1 LKLWNISIFSRKT
14 AKEREDVHSQKAL
27 AENFNQSAT
36 DAREAFPEKLDNL
49 VIVSKSMNKPV
60 YISPAIA
67 GHLSMHLL
75 AVKKAVKERVD
86 FLNKNKCSGV
96 ANHYYDIAN
105 LDVKLISINEDV
117 NSAYSSGY
125 TKEMRSMFTLDHE
138 IGHLVV
144 KNGYG
149 GVYNE
154 NLAECAADAY
164 AALRHVQQ
172 FGMHTDVFERNNGA
186 FYVVIGKSPV
196 HYTDRAIQKVRQI
209 AQETDITRLSLA
221 ETAALAEKIANE
233 THLDAE
239 RLHEIKNAFR
249 PVAELAQ
256 NFGTNVDRE
265 GKSLIYK
272 ETISV
277 MRANRDDASIL
288 EAGKQ
293 FLNSPSRKQFMTE
306 LAKTE
311 PYWQEALDF
320 IAQPE
325 AKSSASVNTNAP
337 PRNRTL

>member
-1 LKLWNISIFSRKT
+1 MKLWNTSIFSRKT
-14 AKEREDVHSQKAL
+14 VKEIEDVQSQKAL
-27 AENFNQSAT
+27 AESFKQSAADT
-36 DAREAFPEKLDNL
+36 REAFPEQLDNL

-67 GHLSMHLL
+67 RHLFIHVL

-86 FLNKNKCSGV
+86 FLNKNKCAGV

-164 AALRHVQQ
+164 AALRHIQQ

-186 FYVVIGKSPV
+186 FYVVIGKSPT
-196 HYTDRAIQKVRQI
+196 HYTDRAIQKVQQL

-233 THLDAE
+233 THLDAGH
-239 RLHEIKNAFR
+239 LHKITDAFR
-249 PVAELAQ
+249 PVAEVAQ
-256 NFGTNVDRE
+256 NYGGE
-265 GKSLIYK
+265 EKSLIYK
-272 ETISV
+272 ETLAV
-277 MRANRDDASIL
+277 LRAHQSDPYIQ

-293 FLNSPSRKQFMTE
+293 FLNSPDRKQFMKE
-306 LAKTE
+306 LAKTDS
-311 PYWQEALDF
+311 YWQEALDF
-320 IAQPE
+320 IAPPE
-325 AKSSASVNTNAP
+325 TKTSAAVKTNAP
-337 PRNRTL
+337 SGKRTL